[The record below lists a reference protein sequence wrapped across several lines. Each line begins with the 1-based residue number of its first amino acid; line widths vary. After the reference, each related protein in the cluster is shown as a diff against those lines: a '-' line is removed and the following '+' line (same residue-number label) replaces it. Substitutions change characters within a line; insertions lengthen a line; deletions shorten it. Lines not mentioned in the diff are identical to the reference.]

1 MTSRIGTGS
10 RANGRASVLAL
21 ALLAGAGM
29 AFAPAASATDLY
41 TQQPTTKAPPVQRVP
56 PPPPP
61 QQQGGGWYQGCWN
74 CMPPA
79 PSSGAPGVA
88 LGIGNAPVVVGAVPP
103 PVYFGQP
110 PRVYLYPVPEVY
122 VQGPVGPIP
131 APGGPGA
138 PSNPRSCWVTTGQGG
153 GYWVSPC

>member
-1 MTSRIGTGS
+1 MTSRIGAG
-10 RANGRASVLAL
+10 GRAAAL
-21 ALLAGAGM
+21 ALLAGGVLALAPM
-29 AFAPAASATDLY
+29 ACATDLY
-41 TQQPTTKAPPVQRVP
+41 GVQPTVKAPPVARVP

-79 PSSGAPGVA
+79 PSTGAPGVA

-103 PVYFGQP
+103 PIYYGQP

-122 VQGPVGPIP
+122 VQGPVGPIAAP
-131 APGGPGA
+131 APV
-138 PSNPRSCWVTTGQGG
+138 NPRSCWVSTGPGSA